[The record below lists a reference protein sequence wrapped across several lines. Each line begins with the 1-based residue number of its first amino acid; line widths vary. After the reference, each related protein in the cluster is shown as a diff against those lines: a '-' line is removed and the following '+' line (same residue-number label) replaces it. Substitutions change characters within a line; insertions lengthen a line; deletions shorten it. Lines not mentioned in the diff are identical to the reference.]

1 MNRYPALLI
10 VAPKA
15 QKRKWSAMLTI
26 RSGQCDLRTGRSNFT
41 FKNIEAKVVCE
52 KGVLSQ
58 RGVFGISFCRASS
71 FEVVE
76 GSHKGFIVKL
86 VVWGEIWQEGKK
98 APKKVFGHLAQ
109 LFP

>member
-1 MNRYPALLI
+1 M
-10 VAPKA
+10 
-15 QKRKWSAMLTI
+15 
-26 RSGQCDLRTGRSNFT
+26 
-41 FKNIEAKVVCE
+41 CE

-58 RGVFGISFCRASS
+58 RGVFGISFCRGSS

-98 APKKVFGHLAQ
+98 APKKVFGHLAHKTTRTITT
-109 LFP
+109 PRRGR

>member
-1 MNRYPALLI
+1 
-10 VAPKA
+10 V
-15 QKRKWSAMLTI
+15 
-26 RSGQCDLRTGRSNFT
+26 G
-41 FKNIEAKVVCE
+41 E

-86 VVWGEIWQEGKK
+86 VVWGEIR
-98 APKKVFGHLAQ
+98 
-109 LFP
+109 